1 MALVAGFPDCIHT
14 ARRSSPTQEVAE
26 IVIAC
31 AARYVSIAR
40 VLATQHSRFKQTV
53 FCLTTEL
60 SRTDGRID
68 RATEF
73 VNVMTKKMVRELVDK
88 KAGICTPCQKVI
100 SDALLT
106 DATLLVVMPS
116 MLSKIASFAVVLVST
131 ENDTA
136 RIAFSWD
143 ATALCHLNVPAIM
156 SVYGAWCEAQ
166 TAVLLHNLDMT
177 APTARKIALRFGAAL
192 HAAAMCM
199 RNRNGGGGMFHVTEK
214 LTFLDKMPERML
226 THKTEFYVMT
236 CADFGF
242 AQYLCEIEGHN
253 RMLNIVQGCQ
263 TYAESAWIET
273 VREPGVCVQM
283 KRDPVVV
290 NVKGCVKKYLAMSAI
305 CARVQTFHDI
315 ASPRLLRV
323 VVDAVVGDTFGHNL
337 VEARLMIYLLYYIA
351 HVILGGDVANF
362 MVLGSS
368 HLVDDATALYQRLE
382 VGSLIKKAIDA
393 AAMDVMEDL
402 RGAFASFS
410 CTDLFT
416 FVHNGSIERVQF
428 TSLMNELIRQN
439 GDVWRACGLLVVS
452 ADGTLPLYQKKL
464 CCSFCNTEATTGS
477 LRSFIPCFNP
487 SCEATTGMSR
497 GAICREC
504 FSLCGHPLCLDC
516 ATSNTHRSDM
526 NYFYK
531 FMGNCKETAANAA
544 ATTTKNTQTEE
555 SLQFTMH
562 REKIEQCLL
571 VAEIKGLEVDL
582 CVKELLLEDS
592 VLKPP
597 KEKNSKKCR
606 SKCKS
611 KGGNKGTRVSV
622 LAEEETSTESV
633 EISSTES
640 DEIVS
645 LRANVQRL
653 KAELETIH
661 REKEASDELHAR
673 EMSAAE
679 QKIGDLTEGLMQTEA
694 NVAEM
699 VEGMTKGIIVQN
711 ALRSK
716 LDERTKQ
723 FDAMSV
729 VAKRASAKQAS
740 AEQANTTDHSMAIM
754 LAKAEARLEERDI
767 RIASLE
773 VEQERMRSTLTGVV
787 GNSKLLVEYS
797 KAISGELNVMKSENF
812 FDLARAG
819 SKIIQQI
826 EHYFIFFETDAH
838 MKTLADPSGWVPIND
853 ILKFDRLLQFHAHTH
868 NIEGLMSESKV
879 VMVKPGHLRLRR

>member
-1 MALVAGFPDCIHT
+1 
-14 ARRSSPTQEVAE
+14 
-26 IVIAC
+26 
-31 AARYVSIAR
+31 
-40 VLATQHSRFKQTV
+40 
-53 FCLTTEL
+53 
-60 SRTDGRID
+60 
-68 RATEF
+68 
-73 VNVMTKKMVRELVDK
+73 
-88 KAGICTPCQKVI
+88 
-100 SDALLT
+100 
-106 DATLLVVMPS
+106 
-116 MLSKIASFAVVLVST
+116 
-131 ENDTA
+131 
-136 RIAFSWD
+136 
-143 ATALCHLNVPAIM
+143 
-156 SVYGAWCEAQ
+156 
-166 TAVLLHNLDMT
+166 
-177 APTARKIALRFGAAL
+177 
-192 HAAAMCM
+192 
-199 RNRNGGGGMFHVTEK
+199 
-214 LTFLDKMPERML
+214 
-226 THKTEFYVMT
+226 
-236 CADFGF
+236 
-242 AQYLCEIEGHN
+242 
-253 RMLNIVQGCQ
+253 
-263 TYAESAWIET
+263 
-273 VREPGVCVQM
+273 
-283 KRDPVVV
+283 
-290 NVKGCVKKYLAMSAI
+290 
-305 CARVQTFHDI
+305 
-315 ASPRLLRV
+315 
-323 VVDAVVGDTFGHNL
+323 
-337 VEARLMIYLLYYIA
+337 
-351 HVILGGDVANF
+351 
-362 MVLGSS
+362 
-368 HLVDDATALYQRLE
+368 
-382 VGSLIKKAIDA
+382 
-393 AAMDVMEDL
+393 
-402 RGAFASFS
+402 
-410 CTDLFT
+410 
-416 FVHNGSIERVQF
+416 
-428 TSLMNELIRQN
+428 
-439 GDVWRACGLLVVS
+439 
-452 ADGTLPLYQKKL
+452 
-464 CCSFCNTEATTGS
+464 
-477 LRSFIPCFNP
+477 
-487 SCEATTGMSR
+487 
-497 GAICREC
+497 
-504 FSLCGHPLCLDC
+504 
-516 ATSNTHRSDM
+516 
-526 NYFYK
+526 
-531 FMGNCKETAANAA
+531 
-544 ATTTKNTQTEE
+544 
-555 SLQFTMH
+555 MH

-571 VAEIKGLEVDL
+571 VAELKGLEVDL

-597 KEKNSKKCR
+597 KAKNSKKCR

-611 KGGNKGTRVSV
+611 KGGGKGTRVSV

-797 KAISGELNVMKSENF
+797 KAVSGELNVMKSEKF